1 MGRVDADCPVRTVQL
16 KRDGWAQAS
25 PWVIAK
31 RFLRQRHG
39 SPGRV
44 SRRRYN
50 QIAEK
55 QKNSPAV
62 S

>member
-1 MGRVDADCPVRTVQL
+1 L